1 MLQQRKAEL
10 GSRVDEAVGSAAAA
24 RYQDLG
30 VQLEATQRR
39 WQALPEARMVYAGGS
54 GLTAEVSSSSR
65 RPRPIHLLLRGSV
78 ETPGPLVSPGVLRCV
93 TGVDAAFPALDSAD
107 EAARRAALARWISDP
122 SNPLTW
128 RSIVNRTWHYH
139 FDRGLVDSPNDFGRM
154 GSRPSHPELLDWL
167 AGWFLEN
174 GQSLKAL
181 HRLIVTSAAYRQAS
195 TENADHAK
203 RDGENQLLWRM
214 NRRRL
219 EAECVRDAALYVS
232 GNLDLTM
239 GGPSVRQFAF
249 KDDHSPVYDYER
261 FNVDSPDSRRRSVYR
276 FLVRS
281 VPDPL
286 MERLDCPDPSFST
299 PKRTTTLTAIQA
311 LATLNNKFFVRQAE
325 LLAETVTKGA
335 PDTRGQTALAF
346 EAALARPATPAELD
360 ALASYADRHGLPNAC
375 RVILNCNEFM
385 FVD

>member
-1 MLQQRKAEL
+1 
-10 GSRVDEAVGSAAAA
+10 
-24 RYQDLG
+24 
-30 VQLEATQRR
+30 
-39 WQALPEARMVYAGGS
+39 
-54 GLTAEVSSSSR
+54 
-65 RPRPIHLLLRGSV
+65 
-78 ETPGPLVSPGVLRCV
+78 LRCV
-93 TGVDAAFPALDSAD
+93 AGVDVAFPAIDSAD
-107 EAARRAALARWISDP
+107 EAARRAALAHWISDP
-122 SNPLTW
+122 ANPLTW

-167 AGWFLEN
+167 TGWFLEH

-181 HRLIVTSAAYRQAS
+181 HRLIVTSAVYRQAS
-195 TENADHAK
+195 TENTDFAK
-203 RDGENQLLWRM
+203 LDGENQLLWRM

-239 GGPSVRQFAF
+239 GGPSVQQFAF

-261 FNVDSPDSRRRSVYR
+261 FDVDSPDSRRRSVYR

-311 LATLNNKFFVRQAE
+311 LATLNNRFFVR
-325 LLAETVTKGA
+325 
-335 PDTRGQTALAF
+335 QTALAF
-346 EAALARPATPAELD
+346 EAALARPPMPAELD
-360 ALASYADRHGLPNAC
+360 ALASYAERHGLANAC
-375 RVILNCNEFM
+375 RMILNCNEFM